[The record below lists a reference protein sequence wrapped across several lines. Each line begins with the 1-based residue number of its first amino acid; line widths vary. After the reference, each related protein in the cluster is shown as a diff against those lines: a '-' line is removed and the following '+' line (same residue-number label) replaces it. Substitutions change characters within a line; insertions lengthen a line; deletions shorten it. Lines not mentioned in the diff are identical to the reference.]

1 MNPVLL
7 ISPFKSWGF
16 NLFDLASVSWVQLM
30 KVAPVTSKVKQ
41 DNTEQSKQA
50 HTSLWMYRSSSPVA
64 EVLCS
69 FRRKLN
75 KMHVKAASLKF

>member
-50 HTSLWMYRSSSPVA
+50 HTSL
-64 EVLCS
+64 
-69 FRRKLN
+69 
-75 KMHVKAASLKF
+75 